1 MTAKH
6 SLDIDTLPGLMVR
19 SFGIYKV
26 CVTIGSAD
34 SFISKHVQ
42 IDVGEAKAA
51 SLREESTLYIESYW
65 P

>member
-1 MTAKH
+1 MTAKY

-26 CVTIGSAD
+26 WVTIGSAD
-34 SFISKHVQ
+34 SLTSKHVQ

-51 SLREESTLYIESYW
+51 SLREESTSQIKLV
-65 P
+65 